1 MGHIFGAPSDQ
12 GRRPRWKNQF
22 FALIKVHDL
31 LVLYIHV
38 CALFAHTCVC
48 VCVCVCVCLC
58 VCVSNLLVLLLIIGW
73 LPHHCPFP
81 EVGPYTQTFSVSSSY
96 VLTWLVNK
104 WHQRHGTGSLKDNPY
119 WYFLECSHVVSI
131 DYQKNQVHPCFNM
144 SMPQTPQKR
153 MTASQQL
160 ETSQPRVSRRW

>member
-1 MGHIFGAPSDQ
+1 MYGPYIWCAFG
-12 GRRPRWKNQF
+12 PRK
-22 FALIKVHDL
+22 ASKVEKSVFCTNKSPWFTSSVHPRL
-31 LVLYIHV
+31 
-38 CALFAHTCVC
+38 CALCSYLC